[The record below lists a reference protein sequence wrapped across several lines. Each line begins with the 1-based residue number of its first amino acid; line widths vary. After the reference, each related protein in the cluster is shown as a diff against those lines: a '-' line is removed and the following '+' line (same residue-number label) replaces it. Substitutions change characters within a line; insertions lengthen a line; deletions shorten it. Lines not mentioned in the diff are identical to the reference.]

1 MSSIPPTDMV
11 LQDQVFMRN
20 PLVVIAPLS
29 HPLRKAS
36 QILLAALKEQKI
48 HPARDRL
55 GKSSAALR

>member
-1 MSSIPPTDMV
+1 MV